1 MKIKIFRESF
11 LYTCKDKILLEY
23 GCKENYLIV
32 DLDRISYCLQSKH
45 FVNMTTAEIKTELI
59 KTHEKIKEKLST
71 NTNTDI
77 KMKDKFVYYVDINDN
92 TIKNTKL
99 IHKITCQ
106 ELNKAFEE
114 LKEKNNKRGI
124 DAWLWKSSYTIFKV

>member
-11 LYTCKDKILLEY
+11 LYTCKNKILLEY
-23 GCKENYLIV
+23 GFKENYLMV

-45 FVNMTTAEIKTELI
+45 FKNLRTDEIESRLKEA
-59 KTHEKIKEKLST
+59 HEKIKEKLST
-71 NTNTDI
+71 STNTDI

-92 TIKNTKL
+92 TIKNTKF
-99 IHKITCQ
+99 IHKITLQ

-124 DAWLWKSSYTIFKV
+124 DAWLWKSSHTIFKV